1 MRNILMGI
9 TAMLFLSVGT
19 SALAQ
24 TQAHRGKALYD
35 LQCIQCHRDS
45 LHKRPKPA
53 AQNYADVRNWV
64 ILWAKQVGAQWGEE
78 EIEAVTSYLN
88 QHYYSFATP

>member
-1 MRNILMGI
+1 MRHLLTVI
-9 TAMLFLSVGT
+9 TAMVFFSFDA

-45 LHKRPKPA
+45 LHKRPQPA
-53 AQNYADVRNWV
+53 AQSYADVRNWV
-64 ILWAKQVGAQWGEE
+64 KLWAKQVGAQWGEE

-88 QHYYSFATP
+88 QHYYSFTTP

>member
-1 MRNILMGI
+1 MRHLLIGLAT
-9 TAMLFLSVGT
+9 TAIFSVGT
-19 SALAQ
+19 PALAE

-45 LHKRPKPA
+45 LHKRPQPA
-53 AQNYADVRNWV
+53 AQNYADVRTWV
-64 ILWAKQVGAQWGEE
+64 KLWAKQVGAQWGEE

-88 QHYYSFATP
+88 QHYYSFTTP